1 LEKDRDFIFPM
12 NYKNKEKF
20 LGIIDYRTLGVILL
34 FSLAVF
40 FILKNIEIEL
50 VFRVSIF
57 IMVVGFFSILILVG
71 INGENMLDFLYFIL
85 KYAVNEKV
93 YVYRKSEERGNLC
106 ENLLKR
112 GLK

>member
-1 LEKDRDFIFPM
+1 LEKDREFIFPM

-34 FSLAVF
+34 FSIVIF
-40 FILKNIEIEL
+40 FILKNFEIEL
-50 VFRVSIF
+50 VFKVSIF

-71 INGENMLDFLYFIL
+71 INGENMLDFLYFMI

-93 YVYRKSEERGNLC
+93 YVYRKVSDKEVREL
-106 ENLLKR
+106 EKVD
-112 GLK
+112 